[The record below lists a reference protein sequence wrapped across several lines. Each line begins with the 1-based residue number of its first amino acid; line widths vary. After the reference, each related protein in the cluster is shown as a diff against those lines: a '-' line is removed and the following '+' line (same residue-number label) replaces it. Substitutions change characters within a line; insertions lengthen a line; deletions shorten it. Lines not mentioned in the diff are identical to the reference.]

1 MSRTLP
7 TMGILH
13 PLTGRPI
20 HAIGWRP
27 DGRPLWPILGGDDTN
42 PDPVPERPD
51 DVPEQ
56 DWDALGDPGKRA
68 LVRERGVSADLRRQ
82 LAAAR
87 AKPTPPGGTPPTPK
101 PPAPTPPA
109 PAPTGGEQ
117 PDIAALIKDA
127 VDAAVKP
134 LMDAEQ
140 TRTAEAA
147 AAAVRTAVV
156 NAAKDRLHDGT
167 DGLMIDLTTV
177 VDDQGRPD
185 PAKIGTALDDLVKS
199 KPHLARDTRRHG
211 GTGVGPTPG
220 AAGRPMADQV
230 KDILAEMQTASGV
243 RLPAA
248 PAAN

>member
-7 TMGILH
+7 TMGVLH
-13 PLTGRPI
+13 PLTGMPI
-20 HAIGWRP
+20 RAIGWRP

-42 PDPVPERPD
+42 PDPDPERPD

-82 LAAAR
+82 LAAAKAR
-87 AKPTPPGGTPPTPK
+87 PTPPPGPPTPK
-101 PPAPTPPA
+101 PPAPPA
-109 PAPTGGEQ
+109 PKPGDQ

>member
-7 TMGILH
+7 TMGVLH
-13 PLTGRPI
+13 PLTGMPI
-20 HAIGWRP
+20 RAIGWRP

-42 PDPVPERPD
+42 PDPDPERPD

-56 DWDALGDPGKRA
+56 DWEALGDPGKRA

-82 LAAAR
+82 LAAAKAR
-87 AKPTPPGGTPPTPK
+87 PTPPPG
-101 PPAPTPPA
+101 PPAPKP
-109 PAPTGGEQ
+109 GDQ